1 MDINKEI
8 LKLDW
13 EREPK
18 GLYAPIAYT
27 LAAGGKRVRPQLAM
41 IGSQLFGG
49 KDEEV
54 LPAALALEVF
64 HNFTLLHDDVMDK
77 AEVRRGRPTVHI
89 QWNENTA
96 ILSGDQMMIE
106 AYTLLSQVPERALAR
121 VLQLFNKMAT
131 EICEGQQYD
140 VDFEQK
146 SDVTIEEYLMMIRL
160 KTSVLLA
167 NALQIGAYIAGASE
181 EEQQAV
187 YQFGINIGLAFQIQD
202 DILDVWGDP
211 KTFGKAVG
219 GDIACN
225 KKTFVYLEAMRRLGE
240 RAPQNASVFGDP
252 AKAMRREGERLLST
266 ERDLI
271 FCQAEAGTYHL
282 RLEIHDEYNPINHS
296 FTIVVFDEEVAYS
309 PYISRVFEYNPAP
322 GQFINTM
329 PEYEEGDTYQTMLG
343 KVEDAIAGTNRS
355 LISLGGWGGYVTFAF
370 DHSVVNTPNKSDF
383 IVEGNAFYAS
393 AGNKNGSSEPGIVMV
408 SIDVNQNGLPDD
420 PFYELAGSE
429 YTNPATI
436 HQYAL
441 TYHRTPAEHT
451 PQADKKN
458 SLTDTTYILWQ
469 NSQGEQGYLH
479 KNTFHTQDYFP
490 LWFTDS
496 TLTFTGTR
504 LPDNAVDKSG
514 KGNMWVQTAFD
525 YGYADSHPNDSIS
538 RCSFDIA
545 WAVTAEGEP
554 ANLPCADF
562 VRVYTGV
569 HQQCGWI
576 GEISTEISHAR
587 DLNIE
592 K

>member
-1 MDINKEI
+1 MDVNKEI

-146 SDVTIEEYLMMIRL
+146 NDVTIEEYLMMIRL

-225 KKTFVYLEAMRRLGE
+225 KKTFVYLEAMRPRGEEAKGEEAKGE
-240 RAPQNASVFGDP
+240 RREAKGERLEAREELEDWYNQVLDDNKEKIARVKEIFELLGVRERCEQVERDYTQKALDILETLPQNAASEELRKLAEKLLVRSV
-252 AKAMRREGERLLST
+252 
-266 ERDLI
+266 
-271 FCQAEAGTYHL
+271 
-282 RLEIHDEYNPINHS
+282 
-296 FTIVVFDEEVAYS
+296 
-309 PYISRVFEYNPAP
+309 
-322 GQFINTM
+322 
-329 PEYEEGDTYQTMLG
+329 
-343 KVEDAIAGTNRS
+343 
-355 LISLGGWGGYVTFAF
+355 
-370 DHSVVNTPNKSDF
+370 
-383 IVEGNAFYAS
+383 
-393 AGNKNGSSEPGIVMV
+393 
-408 SIDVNQNGLPDD
+408 
-420 PFYELAGSE
+420 
-429 YTNPATI
+429 
-436 HQYAL
+436 
-441 TYHRTPAEHT
+441 
-451 PQADKKN
+451 
-458 SLTDTTYILWQ
+458 
-469 NSQGEQGYLH
+469 
-479 KNTFHTQDYFP
+479 
-490 LWFTDS
+490 
-496 TLTFTGTR
+496 
-504 LPDNAVDKSG
+504 
-514 KGNMWVQTAFD
+514 
-525 YGYADSHPNDSIS
+525 
-538 RCSFDIA
+538 
-545 WAVTAEGEP
+545 
-554 ANLPCADF
+554 
-562 VRVYTGV
+562 
-569 HQQCGWI
+569 
-576 GEISTEISHAR
+576 
-587 DLNIE
+587 
-592 K
+592 